1 MENRLKLKKIV
12 NSNVDNTIKYIFY
25 RNHDN
30 AILEF
35 SYISKNDGKDIICVP
50 SQTMCAIGCKFCHTT
65 DYIGKIKVS
74 PILGVDI
81 VEGIDYIYKDL
92 KLSENPKTLLI
103 SFMGCGEPVLNYKN
117 VIETMGLIKCEYKDI
132 HTRFAIATSLP
143 DVVFPDFFEMTR
155 LIKSYELPIKLHI
168 SLHYTNDKL
177 RNEWMPKAINIE
189 STLAAAEFFKAYTNN
204 PVEIHYALI
213 EGVNDTR
220 DDAYNLCGLIKDK
233 GFNVKFLFYNEKT
246 SLGMHPSEIKQFE
259 MFKAYLDQIDVQAEY
274 YKPPGLDVGASCG
287 QFLMDEYLDERK
299 DYGIKCIGS
308 AIGVGGTCW
317 FYKFIIDDSEYLIMS
332 INSWFELSKWNKDNE
347 LDDDNLDEKTV
358 NEIKEQ
364 YELVEKSDTLFDNFD
379 DYKQFFTKHE
389 IIEEIVEIKKHKGD
403 KYTRDEIQTILYIFS
418 EWDLPYRGDS
428 EIDKEMIDYEME
440 EYGTDCLKKLK
451 GYRVAITKDGEHKTD
466 GQMVEYTFTFTS
478 PKKIKSSFSTEMC
491 LMVGWNY
498 CKDETII
505 K

>member
-12 NSNVDNTIKYIFY
+12 NSKVDDTIKYIFY
-25 RNHDN
+25 RINDN

-35 SYISKNDGKDIICVP
+35 SYINKNDGKDIICVP
-50 SQTMCAIGCKFCHTT
+50 SQTMCNLGCKFCHAT
-65 DYIGKIKVS
+65 DYIGKILPKNLS
-74 PILGVDI
+74 SSEIFDGV
-81 VEGIDYIYKDL
+81 DYIYNDL
-92 KLSENPKTLLI
+92 RLINDPKTLLI
-103 SFMGCGEPVLNYKN
+103 SYMGMGEPIANYKE
-117 VIETMGLIKCEYKDI
+117 VIQSMLFIKSNYKDI
-132 HTRFAIATSLP
+132 YTRFAFATSLP
-143 DVVFPDFFEMTR
+143 STISINFFKLTER
-155 LIKSYELPIKLHI
+155 IKFYNLPVKLHI
-168 SLHYTNDKL
+168 SLHYTDNKL
-177 RNEWMPKAINIE
+177 RSEWMPSSLDIE
-189 STLAAAEFFKAYTNN
+189 STIAAASFYKTNTNN
-204 PVEIHYALI
+204 PVEVHYALI
-213 EGVNDTR
+213 EGVNDT
-220 DDAYNLCGLIKDK
+220 DEDALKLCGLIKGK
-233 GFNVKFLFYNEKT
+233 EFNIKFLFYNEKT
-246 SLGMHPSEIKQFE
+246 SLGMHPSEMKQFE
-259 MFKAYLDQIDVQAEY
+259 MFRMYLDMIDVPCEY
-274 YKPPGLDVGASCG
+274 YKPPGISIGSSCG
-287 QFLMDEYLDERK
+287 AFLMDGYLDERK
-299 DYGIKCIGS
+299 DYDIKCIGS

-389 IIEEIVEIKKHKGD
+389 IIEEIVEIKKHKGY
-403 KYTRDEIQTILYIFS
+403 KYTRDEIQTILDVFS

-428 EIDKEMIDYEME
+428 EIDQEMIDYEME
-440 EYGTDCLKKLK
+440 EYGTDCLKRLK
-451 GYRVAITKDGEHKTD
+451 GYKVAITKDGEHKTD

>member
-65 DYIGKIKVS
+65 DYIGKIKVNT
-74 PILGVDI
+74 ILGVDI
-81 VEGIDYIYKDL
+81 VEGVDYIYNDL
-92 KLSENPKTLLI
+92 KLSESPKTLLI

-117 VIETMGLIKCEYKDI
+117 VIEAMGLIKCEYKDI
-132 HTRFAIATSLP
+132 YTRFAIATSLP

-155 LIKSYELPIKLHI
+155 LIKSYELPVKLHI

-213 EGVNDTR
+213 EGVNDTGE
-220 DDAYNLCGLIKDK
+220 DAIKLCGLIKGK

-259 MFKAYLDQIDVQAEY
+259 MFKAYLDLINVPSEY

-287 QFLMDEYLDERK
+287 QFLMDEYLAERK

-308 AIGVGGTCW
+308 KVGPGGTCW
-317 FYKFIIDDSEYLIMS
+317 FYKFVIDDIEYVIFDLGYH
-332 INSWFELSKWNKDNE
+332 FDLYKWSNNNE
-347 LDDDNLDEKTV
+347 LNDSLLDKKII
-358 NEIKEQ
+358 NEIKDQ
-364 YELVEKSDTLFDNFD
+364 LISVEKTDTLFDDYD

-389 IIEEIVEIKKHKGD
+389 IIEKIVKIKKHKGD
-403 KYTRDEIQTILYIFS
+403 KYTRDEIQTILNIFS
-418 EWDLPYRGDS
+418 EWDLPYRGDG
-428 EIDKEMIDYEME
+428 EIDQEMIDYEME
-440 EYGTDCLKKLK
+440 EYGTDCLKRLK

-466 GQMVEYTFTFTS
+466 GQMVEYTFYLTNLKNIRSF
-478 PKKIKSSFSTEMC
+478 FSTEKC

-498 CKDETII
+498 CRDETII

>member
-12 NSNVDNTIKYIFY
+12 NSKVDNTIKYIFY

-65 DYIGKIKVS
+65 DYIGKIKVNT
-74 PILGVDI
+74 ILGVDI
-81 VEGIDYIYKDL
+81 VEGVDYIYNDL
-92 KLSENPKTLLI
+92 KLSLAPKTLLV

-117 VIETMGLIKCEYKDI
+117 VVEAMGLIKCEYKNI
-132 HTRFAIATSLP
+132 YTRFAIATSLP

-155 LIKSYELPIKLHI
+155 LIKSYELPVKLHV

-213 EGVNDTR
+213 EGVNDTGE
-220 DDAYNLCGLIKDK
+220 DAIKLCGLIKGK

-259 MFKAYLDQIDVQAEY
+259 MFKMYLDMIDVPSEY

-287 QFLMDEYLDERK
+287 QFLMDEYLSERK

-308 AIGVGGTCW
+308 TTGVGGTCW
-317 FYKFIIDDSEYLIMS
+317 FYKFVIDDNEYLIMR
-332 INSWFELSKWNKDNE
+332 INSWFELSKWTKENK
-347 LDDDNLDEKTV
+347 LDDHELDEKTEI
-358 NEIKEQ
+358 EIKEQ
-364 YELVEKSDTLFDNFD
+364 YELVEKSDVVFD
-379 DYKQFFTKHE
+379 DFDDFEKYFTKHE
-389 IIEEIVEIKKHKGD
+389 IKEEVVTVKKHKGSI
-403 KYTRDEIQTILYIFS
+403 YTRNEIQTILEIFN
-418 EWDLPYRGDS
+418 EWDLPDKGDGK
-428 EIDKEMIDYEME
+428 IDQEMIDYEME
-440 EYGTDCLKKLK
+440 EYGTDCLKRLK
-451 GYRVAITKDGEHKTD
+451 GYKVAITKDGEHKTD
-466 GQMVEYTFTFTS
+466 GQMVEYSFYLTS
-478 PKKIKSSFSTEMC
+478 PKNIRSFFSTEKC

-498 CKDETII
+498 CDEETII